1 MLKKAVQSTFF
12 GKQPLIKT
20 AQRSIIT
27 YPDKNY
33 VTPESMEDVIQ
44 YLDKEKPTYTLLYFT
59 AKWNPVIPKIEKDY
73 ENTTKQF
80 Q

>member
-1 MLKKAVQSTFF
+1 
-12 GKQPLIKT
+12 
-20 AQRSIIT
+20 
-27 YPDKNY
+27 
-33 VTPESMEDVIQ
+33 MEDVIQ

-80 Q
+80 